1 MNKRIA
7 RAAALLAV
15 VVFAGFAPLRAAA
28 QLLPPLPLPPPPP
41 LPLPTGSLIVTVTSP
56 ASGATVSG
64 TIPVNASVSIIGSLT
79 VSQVQFYRDGNLMGG
94 NSSAPYSVSWNT
106 TSTNN
111 GSHTLTAVATDILG
125 VRWNSDPV
133 SVTVSNAPPAPRIAS
148 FSPASGPVGTT
159 VTISGTNFSGATAVT
174 FNTVSAGFVVDS
186 ATSMR
191 AQVPSGATSGPIR
204 VTTPGGTATSA
215 SGFVV
220 TASAPTI
227 TSFSPA
233 SGPVG
238 TTVTISGTNFSG
250 ATAVRFNGVS
260 ASFTAGSAT
269 SITATVP
276 SGATTGPISVTTSG
290 GTATSS
296 SAFTV
301 EAPPPSGTQRFEE
314 TDPAVV
320 GSPAGAWVR
329 RGPEV
334 AAFSGGTAASSDVSG
349 ATATFSFT
357 GTAVSW
363 FGLKCSICGI
373 ATVSIDGGA
382 ATSVDTAGPAA
393 PGSPGLTSEAV
404 FKSPPLGAGSHTMV
418 ITVTGTTTSGGAQIV
433 VDAFD
438 VTGGTASAA
447 TRIEDTDPA
456 VSYTGTWAHNTDARA
471 TGGTY
476 AETNVAGAVAT
487 LSFTGTEVRWL
498 GFTYDGAGIARVSVD
513 GTFAGEVDT
522 YSVSPVI
529 DPVVFTA
536 TGLTR
541 GPHTLTIEVTG
552 RRNAAASDSW
562 VIIDAFDVTP

>member
-1 MNKRIA
+1 I
-7 RAAALLAV
+7 
-15 VVFAGFAPLRAAA
+15 
-28 QLLPPLPLPPPPP
+28 
-41 LPLPTGSLIVTVTSP
+41 GSR
-56 ASGATVSG
+56 SGA
-64 TIPVNASVSIIGSLT
+64 
-79 VSQVQFYRDGNLMGG
+79 QVQFYRDGNLMGG

-111 GSHTLTAVATDILG
+111 GSHTLTAVATDIVG

-133 SVTVSNAPPAPRIAS
+133 PVTVSNPPPAPRIAS

-159 VTISGTNFSGATAVT
+159 VTISGTNFTGATAVT
-174 FNTVSAGFVVDS
+174 FNTAGAGFTVDS
-186 ATSMR
+186 ASSMR
-191 AQVPSGATSGPIR
+191 AQVPSGATTGPIR
-204 VTTPGGTATSA
+204 VTTPSGTATS
-215 SGFVV
+215 STSFTV
-220 TASAPTI
+220 TVPAPTI
-227 TSFSPA
+227 TSFTPT

-238 TTVTISGTNFSG
+238 TTVTISGTNFSR
-250 ATAVRFNGVS
+250 ATAVTFNAVS
-260 ASFTAGSAT
+260 AGIVVDSAT
-269 SITATVP
+269 SMRARVP
-276 SGATTGPISVTTSG
+276 SGAPSGPCRYTTSG

-404 FKSPPLGAGSHTMV
+404 FKSPPL
-418 ITVTGTTTSGGAQIV
+418 
-433 VDAFD
+433 
-438 VTGGTASAA
+438 
-447 TRIEDTDPA
+447 
-456 VSYTGTWAHNTDARA
+456 
-471 TGGTY
+471 
-476 AETNVAGAVAT
+476 
-487 LSFTGTEVRWL
+487 
-498 GFTYDGAGIARVSVD
+498 
-513 GTFAGEVDT
+513 
-522 YSVSPVI
+522 
-529 DPVVFTA
+529 
-536 TGLTR
+536 
-541 GPHTLTIEVTG
+541 
-552 RRNAAASDSW
+552 
-562 VIIDAFDVTP
+562 

>member
-1 MNKRIA
+1 
-7 RAAALLAV
+7 
-15 VVFAGFAPLRAAA
+15 
-28 QLLPPLPLPPPPP
+28 
-41 LPLPTGSLIVTVTSP
+41 
-56 ASGATVSG
+56 
-64 TIPVNASVSIIGSLT
+64 
-79 VSQVQFYRDGNLMGG
+79 
-94 NSSAPYSVSWNT
+94 
-106 TSTNN
+106 
-111 GSHTLTAVATDILG
+111 
-125 VRWNSDPV
+125 
-133 SVTVSNAPPAPRIAS
+133 
-148 FSPASGPVGTT
+148 VGTT
-159 VTISGTNFSGATAVT
+159 VTISGTNFSGATAVRFNGVSASFTAGSATSITATVPSGATTGPISVTTSGGTATSSTSFTVTVPAPTITSFTPTSGPVGTTVTISGTNFSRATAVT
-174 FNTVSAGFVVDS
+174 FNAVSAGFVVDS

-276 SGATTGPISVTTSG
+276 SGATSGPISVATSG